1 MYVKHAGVTLVPFHW
16 GHAYTMDLRE
26 HDARYFRSVPNFRDM
41 LRQYQDTG
49 NAKTAMV
56 GGKIA
61 CCFGYV
67 ELWRGVAEMW
77 MLTTNHI
84 ETHPVAMTRGALRYI
99 NHIATETKL
108 KRLQITVDVTHV
120 VAMRWADALKFNR
133 EGVLRHYGAD
143 GADYM
148 MFARYFDG

>member
-1 MYVKHAGVTLVPFHW
+1 
-16 GHAYTMDLRE
+16 
-26 HDARYFRSVPNFRDM
+26 
-41 LRQYQDTG
+41 
-49 NAKTAMV
+49 
-56 GGKIA
+56 
-61 CCFGYV
+61 
-67 ELWRGVAEMW
+67 

-99 NHIATETKL
+99 NHIATEAKL

-148 MFARYFDG
+148 MFARYY

>member
-1 MYVKHAGVTLVPFHW
+1 MITNDPGITFVPFHW
-16 GHAYTMDLRE
+16 GHAYAMDLRE

-41 LRQYQDTG
+41 LRQYQETG
-49 NAKTAMV
+49 NAKTAMM
-56 GGKIA
+56 GGKII

-77 MLTTNHI
+77 MLTSNHI
-84 ETHPVAMTRGALRYI
+84 ETHPVAATRGAQRHI
-99 NHIATETKL
+99 NRIATEAKL

-133 EGVLRHYGAD
+133 EGVLRQYGAD

-148 MFARYFDG
+148 MFARYY